1 MSRAQLIGKQEE
13 ETMQQFHCVSTQNQQ
28 KRHLKRLRSGGK
40 NLIYI
45 GVFSILAVIITAG
58 AILAVYEAG
67 RNMDE

>member
-1 MSRAQLIGKQEE
+1 
-13 ETMQQFHCVSTQNQQ
+13 MQQFHCVSTQNQQ